1 MARDRSISFLPRLL
15 PAPEAAYYLGVSETT
30 LRTLA
35 LPRKILR
42 GKRLYDRM
50 MLDEYASDLPSEG
63 RDSEEVNSCDEIL
76 RGMQ

>member
-1 MARDRSISFLPRLL
+1 MGKDRTISLMPRLL

-35 LPRKILR
+35 LPRKVLR
-42 GKRLYDRM
+42 GKRLYDRT
-50 MLDEYASDLPSEG
+50 MLDEYASDLPNEG
-63 RDSEEVNSCDEIL
+63 QESEEVNSCDEIL